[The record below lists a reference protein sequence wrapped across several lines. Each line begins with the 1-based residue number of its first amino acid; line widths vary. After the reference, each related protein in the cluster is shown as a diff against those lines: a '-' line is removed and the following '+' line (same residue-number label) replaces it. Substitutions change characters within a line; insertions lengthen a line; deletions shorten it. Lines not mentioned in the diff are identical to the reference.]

1 MPSRACLSGQPCRA
15 RSPLRPRGGFSQ
27 RTARPPRSPRP
38 PRPPAHFSPWDS
50 GPEGG
55 VQPAAPGVAGGRWV
69 AAPTPHAHY
78 VRFRPQRPCRARPTA
93 AQSSEETRNPL
104 LGAPPP
110 RSWLLGAPSLI
121 LGSRSLHSPP
131 RGVGVLGASSP
142 RTVSDRAQPG
152 PRALSF
158 ATKSGVLGTH
168 FSRRTP
174 AWPVPTPSLIAIDDS
189 SAPPMSSGVPQVR
202 GMEDSQN
209 ASPDPLLCAGQSP
222 SPLP

>member
-1 MPSRACLSGQPCRA
+1 MPGRL
-15 RSPLRPRGGFSQ
+15 
-27 RTARPPRSPRP
+27 
-38 PRPPAHFSPWDS
+38 
-50 GPEGG
+50 
-55 VQPAAPGVAGGRWV
+55 QPARASLAGGRSAIPSLPQWTALQGSLSSETPRRLLPANSPPSPVPTTPSPPLPVGQRAWGWGPACSSWGGWWV

-121 LGSRSLHSPP
+121 LGSGSLHSPP

-158 ATKSGVLGTH
+158 ATKSGVLSTH

-189 SAPPMSSGVPQVR
+189 SAPPC
-202 GMEDSQN
+202 
-209 ASPDPLLCAGQSP
+209 LLVS
-222 SPLP
+222 LR